1 MIENKIVLY
10 LYQSVCSK
18 KMFSNYWMNFNTK
31 FFVFFT
37 LLLNGSFANAQTCQG
52 SLGDP
57 IVNFNFGAGSNPGAP
72 LAATN
77 YLFTSTDCPTD
88 GSYTVR
94 NNTSSC
100 FGNTWHSV
108 ASDHT
113 GNANGYF
120 MLINASVAPSAF
132 YVDTVRGLCPNTTY
146 EFAAWIMNVI
156 LPNACN
162 GNSNQPNI
170 TFSIEQTNGTVIQTS
185 ATGNIPPTST
195 PSWTRRQTFF
205 TTGTGITDVVLRMV
219 NNAAGGCGN
228 DLALDDITFRACGP
242 LVTPTISGSTT
253 DTASI
258 CEGTAQT
265 VNLSASVSA
274 GYNMPAFQ
282 WQQSFNGGTYTDIV
296 GQNTTTMQVQFP
308 ANAPVGIYNYRI
320 QVAEG
325 TNSTSPQCR
334 ISSSPITIT
343 VNPKP
348 TAVITGNSPVCENSS
363 ILLTASGGISYDWQG
378 PANFTSTASQP
389 ILPNAQL
396 PNAGNYTVKVTAVNG
411 CFVLASTNIV
421 VNPAPVATAF
431 AVNDTI
437 CDGTGTLLQ
446 ANGGSS
452 YSWFP
457 VQFLSTPL
465 LQNTQAK
472 PLQSTN
478 YKVEVK
484 NTFGCTDTASVNL
497 TVIKKPIVN
506 AGIDQNTI
514 VGKPIQLAGTVSGNF
529 QSFSWSP
536 NSFITDVTVLTPIV
550 TPPGDFRY
558 ILTALS
564 ACGVVS
570 DSMEIKIY
578 KGLFIPNAFSP
589 NRDGKNDTWN
599 VPALE
604 AYPQHLLTIFNRYGQ
619 MVFQRKNSFVPWNGF
634 FKGQLLPAGVYT
646 YLIDLNNAT
655 PVLKGTILMIK

>member
-1 MIENKIVLY
+1 MRSILFF
-10 LYQSVCSK
+10 LLFLACK
-18 KMFSNYWMNFNTK
+18 KAYTQ
-31 FFVFFT
+31 
-37 LLLNGSFANAQTCQG
+37 AQTCSG

-57 IVNFNFGAGSNPGAP
+57 IVNFDFGAGPNPGSS

-77 YLFTSTDCPTD
+77 YTYSSNDCPID

-94 NNTSSC
+94 SNTSGC
-100 FGNTWHSV
+100 FGNTWHTLTQ
-108 ASDHT
+108 DHT
-113 GNANGYF
+113 GNTNGYF

-156 LPNACN
+156 LPTACN
-162 GNSNQPNI
+162 GNANQPNI

-195 PSWTRRQTFF
+195 PTWTRRQTFF
-205 TTGTGITDVVLRMV
+205 TTGAGITDVVLRMV

-242 LVTPTISGSTT
+242 LVTPTITGTNSN
-253 DTASI
+253 TASI

-274 GYNMPAFQ
+274 GYNMPAYQ
-282 WQQSFNGGTYTDIV
+282 WQQSFNGGAYTNIA
-296 GQNTTTMQVQFP
+296 GQNTNSLQVQFP
-308 ANAPVGIYNYRI
+308 ANAAIGVYNYRL

-325 TNSTSPQCR
+325 TNFSSPQCR

-343 VNPKP
+343 VNQKP
-348 TAVITGNSPVCENSS
+348 TAVLTSNSPVCENTN
-363 ILLTASGGISYDWQG
+363 ILLTASGGVSYDWQG

-389 ILPNAQL
+389 LLPNAQL
-396 PNAGNYTVKVTAVNG
+396 PNAGNYTVKVTGVNG
-411 CFVLASTNIV
+411 CFVLAPTNIV
-421 VNPAPVATAF
+421 VNPAPVASAF
-431 AVNDTI
+431 AVKDTI
-437 CDGTGTLLQ
+437 CAGTGTFLQ
-446 ANGGSS
+446 ANGGGS

-457 VQFLSTPL
+457 VQFLNTPML
-465 LQNTQAK
+465 PNTQAA
-472 PLQSTN
+472 PLQSIT
-478 YKVEVK
+478 YHVEVK
-484 NTFGCTDTASVNL
+484 NTFGCADTASVNL
-497 TVIKKPIVN
+497 NIITKPVVN
-506 AGIDQNTI
+506 AGIDQITI
-514 VGKPIQLAGTVSGNF
+514 GGKPIQLAGTVSGNF

-536 NSFITDVTVLTPIV
+536 TSFITDVASLTPVV
-550 TPPGDFRY
+550 TPPGDFEY
-558 ILTALS
+558 ILTAVNN
-564 ACGVVS
+564 CGFVS

-578 KGLFIPNAFSP
+578 NGIFIPNAFSP

-604 AYPQHLLTIFNRYGQ
+604 AYPKHQLTIFNRYGQ
-619 MVFQRKNSFVPWNGF
+619 VVFHRKNSFEPWTGF